1 MKAKVVVGMSGGV
14 DSSVAAYLLKK
25 QGYQVIGVSL
35 KLYPEVSKCCR
46 LEDIEDARRV
56 AESIGIPHFV
66 FDYTKEFKKAVVDY
80 FAREYMKGRTPNPC
94 ALCNREIKFGLFL
107 KKAKEL
113 GATYLA
119 TGHYARIV
127 YKNSEPF
134 LTPARDTKK
143 SQEYFLSLIEP
154 TNLKSVIFPL
164 GNFKKEEV
172 REIAKQAKLPLR
184 QKKESQDVCF
194 VGEDGYL
201 EFLRKKY
208 SLKVERGIIVNSEG
222 NHLGY
227 HKGFIRY
234 TIGQRKGIGIPSSSP
249 LYVIKIE
256 PEKNLIVV
264 GERNSAFF
272 RNIKVNPVIWRGK
285 SSGEYLVKIRY
296 NHKPAP
302 ARVFFNPGEE
312 EIEVEFHHP
321 QFAPTPGQVAA
332 FYNKELLVIGAGFI
346 DSLNQK

>member
-1 MKAKVVVGMSGGV
+1 MKAKVVVGMSGGI

-25 QGYQVIGVSL
+25 QEYKVIGVSL

-56 AESIGIPHFV
+56 AEAIGIPHFV
-66 FDYTKEFKKAVVDY
+66 FDYTEEFKKAVVDY
-80 FAREYMKGRTPNPC
+80 FASEYMRGRTPNPC

-119 TGHYARIV
+119 TGHYARIA

-134 LTPARDTKK
+134 LRPAKDTKK

-154 TNLKSVIFPL
+154 SILKSIIFPL
-164 GNFKKEEV
+164 GNLKKKEV

-184 QKKESQDVCF
+184 SKKESQDVCF
-194 VGEDGYL
+194 VGEEGYL
-201 EFLRKKY
+201 KFLRKNY
-208 SLKVERGIIVNSEG
+208 DLKEEKGLIVDSEG

-227 HKGFIRY
+227 HDGFIRY
-234 TIGQRKGIGIPSSSP
+234 TIGQRKGIRISSSSP

-256 PEKNLIVV
+256 PEKNVIVV

-272 RNIKVNPVIWRGK
+272 KNIKVKPVIWRGK
-285 SSGEYLVKIRY
+285 SPGKFLVKIRY

-302 ARVFFNPGEE
+302 AKVFFDPEK
-312 EIEVEFHHP
+312 EIIEMEFYHP
-321 QFAPTPGQVAA
+321 QFAPTPGQVAV
-332 FYNKELLVIGAGFI
+332 FYNEDLLVIGAGFI